1 MNYVDEIVKQL
12 EEHLDDC
19 EVDLLRM
26 YALLVLIIGPDVSE
40 RDVHDAWSVW
50 RTATKPDHPSLVP
63 FDQLT
68 REVQDL
74 DTKYTEAIIA
84 VDAARRRAT
93 AMRAV
98 ADDPS

>member
-12 EEHLDDC
+12 EERLDDC
-19 EVDLLRM
+19 EVDLLRL
-26 YALLVLIIGPDVSE
+26 YALLVLVNGVNVSE

-74 DTKYTEAIIA
+74 DTRYAEAVIA
-84 VDAARRRAT
+84 VAEVRW
-93 AMRAV
+93 
-98 ADDPS
+98 S